1 MNTPTRHAPHICCH
15 VLAKISP
22 SCLPFTRSS
31 TATMIHDAKIAEP
44 PTNGVQLN
52 TAPMVA
58 PWVIEDAAETAAWNR
73 TIFGRLDHGPVQSV
87 TTTTS
92 TRIGSH
98 AWKMSLPDR
107 PCAGAEATPVI
118 GLPP

>member
-1 MNTPTRHAPHICCH
+1 MNTPTRHAPHIWSH

-31 TATMIHDAKIAEP
+31 TATMTHDARIAEP

-58 PWVIEDAAETAAWNR
+58 PWVIDEAADTAAWNR
-73 TIFGRLDHGPVQSV
+73 TTFGRLDHGPVHNV
-87 TTTTS
+87 TTTIK
-92 TRIGSH
+92 TRIGSQ
-98 AWKMSLPDR
+98 AWKISLPDR
-107 PCAGAEATPVI
+107 P
-118 GLPP
+118 